1 MLLQAQ
7 VTLEV
12 AVRKTFIFEWIEVIQ
27 RAVAQFHVIDAG
39 TVAEAGAKAIRME
52 YAPVRYLIGE
62 VAIPCSRRNIS
73 DLRIIDHGLG
83 IKFKYRCATH
93 YGCYL
98 GKGYGQGRQIF
109 FIERRHSHILL
120 EAEPHLRL
128 AIPVQHS
135 GQPVTRVGSIILQRV
150 EEETATIGR
159 HHGQEVLAAIVWLVR
174 QGTLIEYIRTIQTKL
189 CGYMPIS
196 IEWALRTLLTVL
208 IGIAVLRNGVV

>member
-1 MLLQAQ
+1 M
-7 VTLEV
+7 
-12 AVRKTFIFEWIEVIQ
+12 
-27 RAVAQFHVIDAG
+27 IDAG

-62 VAIPCSRRNIS
+62 VAIPCSRLNIS
-73 DLRIIDHGLG
+73 DFRIIDHGLG
-83 IKFKYRCATH
+83 VKFEYRGAAH

-98 GKGYGQGRQIF
+98 GKRYGQGRQIF

-128 AIPVQHS
+128 AIPVQHR

-150 EEETATIGR
+150 KEETATIGR
-159 HHGQEVLAAIVWLVR
+159 HHGQEVFAAIEWLVR
-174 QGTLIEYIRTIQTKL
+174 QGALIEYIRTIQTKL

-208 IGIAVLRNGVV
+208 IRIAVLRNGVI